1 MATAVAPSSVG
12 NPFLDHVAVIDDDID
27 KDIDD
32 DSDAL
37 ADELE
42 AELVEAEARR
52 GPGAE
57 ASSRKRK
64 EQTSDAEA
72 PSAKAA
78 RLRERE
84 PQSPGLA
91 TLPPELLHLVLR
103 WLSPEDLTQVAQ
115 TCVELR
121 APTLDDA
128 LWRRCYC
135 ARFGH
140 PKQRERDAARRGE
153 TRNGGARGSVIGR
166 GGSGPARGST
176 WRALYFSEDANEM
189 LAASAEL
196 GPLRHF
202 FMQSA
207 AAKRSTPPE
216 WSALHTDDVLIST
229 PTDAEAVV
237 AWRAS
242 CGLGD
247 GSSAEA
253 RHSCS
258 LASGCSYRRFGADV
272 FVCETTGKAHVCDD
286 ECRERVVDMDGMSE
300 MCCISG
306 RSFDR
311 MLDEGAEGFV
321 TAERTADAGDPAL
334 GERGF
339 LGRCFETGYAASSER
354 EMYAELWGGGGAGGR
369 LCDGDAGRA
378 SDSDDSES

>member
-12 NPFLDHVAVIDDDID
+12 DPFLDHVAVVDDDS
-27 KDIDD
+27 DD

-42 AELVEAEARR
+42 ADLVEAEARR
-52 GPGAE
+52 GRGAE

-64 EQTSDAEA
+64 EHTSDAEA

-78 RLRERE
+78 RPRERE
-84 PQSPGLA
+84 PQPPGLA

-140 PKQRERDAARRGE
+140 PKQRERDAAKRGE

-166 GGSGPARGST
+166 SGGGPARGST
-176 WRALYFSEDANEM
+176 WRALYRLEDAKEM

-196 GPLRHF
+196 GPLRHIF
-202 FMQSA
+202 VQSA

-242 CGLGD
+242 RGLGD

-253 RHSCS
+253 RHHCS

-272 FVCETTGKAHVCDD
+272 FVCETSGKAHVCDD

-306 RSFDR
+306 RAFGR

-354 EMYAELWGGGGAGGR
+354 EMYAELWGGGGGSGGR
-369 LCDGDAGRA
+369 LCDGEPGNA
-378 SDSDDSES
+378 SDSES

>member
-1 MATAVAPSSVG
+1 MSSRQISSRRRRG
-12 NPFLDHVAVIDDDID
+12 
-27 KDIDD
+27 
-32 DSDAL
+32 
-37 ADELE
+37 EG
-42 AELVEAEARR
+42 EARKRRR
-52 GPGAE
+52 GNEKNIPPM
-57 ASSRKRK
+57 RRR
-64 EQTSDAEA
+64 
-72 PSAKAA
+72 PRR
-78 RLRERE
+78 RLRGFASASLSLQR
-84 PQSPGLA
+84 LA

-140 PKQRERDAARRGE
+140 PKQRERDAAKRGE

-166 GGSGPARGST
+166 SGGGPARGEHVA
-176 WRALYFSEDANEM
+176 RAVPPGGRERDARGG
-189 LAASAEL
+189 AEL
-196 GPLRHF
+196 GPLRHIF
-202 FMQSA
+202 VQSA

-242 CGLGD
+242 RGLGD

-253 RHSCS
+253 RHHCS

-272 FVCETTGKAHVCDD
+272 FVCETSGKAHVCDD

-300 MCCISG
+300 MCCVSG
-306 RSFDR
+306 RAFGR

-321 TAERTADAGDPAL
+321 TAADRTDAGDPAL
-334 GERGF
+334 GGADFGTVLRNRVRGVVRARDVRRA
-339 LGRCFETGYAASSER
+339 LGRRRREWRAAVRRRARARVRLRELTRER
-354 EMYAELWGGGGAGGR
+354 TEKQTR
-369 LCDGDAGRA
+369 N
-378 SDSDDSES
+378 

>member
-12 NPFLDHVAVIDDDID
+12 DPFLDHVAVVDDDSD
-27 KDIDD
+27 E

-42 AELVEAEARR
+42 ADLVEAEARR
-52 GPGAE
+52 GRG

-64 EQTSDAEA
+64 EHTSDAEA

-84 PQSPGLA
+84 PQPPGLA

-140 PKQRERDAARRGE
+140 PKQRERDAAKRGE

-166 GGSGPARGST
+166 GGGGPARGST
-176 WRALYFSEDANEM
+176 WRALYRLEDANEM

-196 GPLRHF
+196 GPLRHIF
-202 FMQSA
+202 VQSA

-242 CGLGD
+242 RGIGD

-253 RHSCS
+253 RHHCS

-272 FVCETTGKAHVCDD
+272 FACETSGKAHVCDD

-321 TAERTADAGDPAL
+321 TGERGADAGDPAL

-354 EMYAELWGGGGAGGR
+354 EMYAELWGGGGGFTGR
-369 LCDGDAGRA
+369 LCDGDAGSA
-378 SDSDDSES
+378 SDSDDSDG